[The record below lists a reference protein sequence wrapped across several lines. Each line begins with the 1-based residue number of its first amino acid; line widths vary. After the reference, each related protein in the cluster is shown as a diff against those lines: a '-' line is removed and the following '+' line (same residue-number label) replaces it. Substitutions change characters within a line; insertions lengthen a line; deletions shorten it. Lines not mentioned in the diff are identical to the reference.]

1 MATVKLLLYD
11 YYKKKDSNESPL
23 YIRII
28 HNRKPKYISLGI
40 IVDRDKDWD
49 EKRLRV
55 KKSYPNATRVNN
67 YIVKKLAEAEALAL
81 ELESK
86 KQSFSKQRLRNEILG
101 TPSGDYISFAR
112 LQIKRMDDTDKVRTA
127 NRYRTVINKLEKFLK
142 GKPFTFE
149 DFTLPFLHD
158 YQAYLKAIPNDVNTI
173 HSNFRVLKTIL
184 YIAIREDKSPQEKN
198 PFFKFKLKK
207 SPTKKERLTLEE
219 IEILSTINLEEG
231 RNIFH
236 ARNAFLFSFYSAGIR
251 VSDLLQLKWKNVET
265 ILNYQM
271 GKTKRYRRLKVVT
284 KAQNILDIYRT
295 EEVDLEDYIF
305 PFLSNDVD
313 YSNSKFLAKQLSAK
327 TTIFNTNL
335 KKLSNRTGITKNIS
349 THIARHSFADIAR
362 KKGMSIYDIS
372 KALGHS
378 SLGIT
383 ERYLSDFDDNSL
395 DDAMEDLFE

>member
-11 YYKKKDSNESPL
+11 YYKKKNSTESPL

-28 HNRKPKYISLGI
+28 HNRKSKYISLGI
-40 IVDRDKDWD
+40 LVDRDKDWD

-81 ELESK
+81 DLELK
-86 KQSFSKQRLRNEILG
+86 KQSFSKQRLKNEILG
-101 TPSGDYISFAR
+101 EPSGDYISFAR
-112 LQIKRMDDTDKVRTA
+112 LQIKRMEDTDKFRTA
-127 NRYRTVINKLEKFLK
+127 NRYHSVINKLEKFLK

-149 DFTLPFLHD
+149 DLTVSFLHD
-158 YQAYLKAIPNDVNTI
+158 YEAYLKAIPNDVNTI
-173 HSNFRVLKTIL
+173 HSNFRVLRTIL
-184 YIAIREDKSPQEKN
+184 YIAIREDKFSQEKN

-207 SPTKKERLTLEE
+207 APTHKERLTLEE
-219 IEILSTINLEEG
+219 IESISTLDLQEG
-231 RNIFH
+231 TNIFH
-236 ARNAFLFSFYSAGIR
+236 VRNAFLYSFYSAGIR
-251 VSDLLQLKWKNVET
+251 VSDLVQLKWRNVEK

-271 GKTKRYRRLKVVT
+271 GKTKKYRRLRIVT
-284 KAQNILDIYRT
+284 KAQNILNIYRT
-295 EEVDLEDYIF
+295 EEVGLDDFIF

-313 YSNSKFLAKQLSAK
+313 YSNAEYLTKQLSSK
-327 TTIFNTNL
+327 TTIFNSSL
-335 KKLSNRTGITKNIS
+335 KKIAKRTGIKKNIS
-349 THIARHSFADIAR
+349 THIARHSFADVAR